1 MDQAKTLLHE
11 KEIAE
16 NDLLLAQREVITL
29 PPVKTRFYRS

>member
-16 NDLLLAQREVITL
+16 NDLLLAQREVI
-29 PPVKTRFYRS
+29 KNKK